1 MLKKIFFF
9 CLLLKGSSIFGQ
21 TAGDTLQ
28 ISNSYFSQSVSLAG
42 LNARQFVL
50 KASIRFEKI
59 DSTANA
65 AVWARV
71 EQADGKNLLQKSTT
85 TQDVRNGDWQTYT
98 VQGPIDAKAERM
110 FLGGSAA
117 YNGNFYFDDFSLS
130 VQNQNGEWNTIP
142 VKDQGFESNSSLAW
156 KSGNGKRVFFTKG
169 FIQDVT
175 SAFHSDG
182 KHSLMLSG
190 KGVMNYGANFAA
202 GRTYKIN
209 GINIYCETY
218 GSGFPL
224 LLLHGNVQSISVFA
238 AQIPFFQSRYQLI
251 IPDCRARGR
260 SSDDGEPLTYP
271 TQADD
276 MRQLL
281 DSMNIKACNIIGWSD
296 GGIIGLIMAMQYPS
310 MVNKLV
316 VSGAN
321 IQQDESVFGKKSY
334 ETMSARRMDTSLPR
348 ITRRLLGLML
358 DGPSIPFTDLSK
370 IKAPVQYVIGDQD
383 QISFEHTF
391 QMYRAT
397 PRAQLFVVPGT
408 SHYVL
413 SEQPQVFNQAALK
426 FLQ

>member
-1 MLKKIFFF
+1 MLKKIIFLL
-9 CLLLKGSSIFGQ
+9 LLLKASSLFCQ

-28 ISNSYFSQSVSLAG
+28 ISNAYFSQSLSLAG
-42 LNARQFVL
+42 LNAKQFVL
-50 KASIRFEKI
+50 KASLRVAKI

-65 AVWARV
+65 AVWARI
-71 EQADGKNLLQKSTT
+71 EQSGGKTLLQKSTT
-85 TQDVRNGDWQTYT
+85 TQGALGTNWQTYT
-98 VQGPIDAKAERM
+98 LQGVMDSSADRM
-110 FLGGSAA
+110 FFGGSAA
-117 YNGNFYFDDFSLS
+117 YNGRFYFDDFSLS
-130 VQNQNGEWNTIP
+130 IQNQNGEWKTVPIT
-142 VKDQGFESNSSLAW
+142 DQGFESNTLQAW
-156 KSGNGKRVFFTKG
+156 KSGQGKRIFFTKG
-169 FIQDVT
+169 FTQEVT
-175 SAFHSDG
+175 SVFHSDG
-182 KHSLMLSG
+182 NHSLMLSG
-190 KGVMNYGANFAA
+190 NGVMNYGANFDA
-202 GRTYKIN
+202 GHTYKIN

-224 LLLHGNVQSISVFA
+224 LLLHGNVQSISAFA
-238 AQIPFFQSRYQLI
+238 GQIPFFISKYQLI

-260 SSDDGEPLTYP
+260 SGDNDEPLTYP
-271 TQADD
+271 IQADD

-281 DSMNIKACNIIGWSD
+281 DSMHIKTCNIIGWSD

-334 ETMSARRMDTSLPR
+334 ETMSARRMDTSFLR
-348 ITRRLLGLML
+348 MTRRLLGLML

-370 IKAPVQYVIGDQD
+370 IKAPVQYVMGDRD
-383 QISFEHTF
+383 QISFEHTL

-397 PRAQLFVVPGT
+397 PRAQFFVVPGT

-413 SEQPQVFNQAALK
+413 SEQPQVFNQAVWK